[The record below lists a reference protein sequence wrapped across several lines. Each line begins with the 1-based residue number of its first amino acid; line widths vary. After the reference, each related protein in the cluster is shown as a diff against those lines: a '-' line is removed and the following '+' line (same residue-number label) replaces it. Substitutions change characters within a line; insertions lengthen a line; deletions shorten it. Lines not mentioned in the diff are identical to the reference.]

1 MTSTADCPH
10 PLSRQ
15 DAAALIGV
23 LATLEGHVRVGD
35 VDPAAVDHLRRRLV
49 QDGVIS
55 EADEDGVP
63 RGLERLNHSVRAALG
78 EYG

>member
-1 MTSTADCPH
+1 MECSHRLTQ
-10 PLSRQ
+10 Q
-15 DAAALIGV
+15 DARALIGV
-23 LATLEGHVRVGD
+23 LATLEGHILVGD
-35 VDPAAVDHLRRRLV
+35 VDVAAVDHLRRRLV